1 MTKGETI
8 AFSLIGAF
16 LIIVLIVIT
25 CCTCCKRKKRPQTY
39 ADELPPQPVIQ
50 DLHTETPPTSATTS
64 TAETFLATP
73 QKVTMSPA
81 GAITGNG
88 ILTNQM
94 VRMTPAEITNQVNS
108 NGYIN
113 DGSISMGIGVGNG
126 FDQPYS
132 NQLDIQSIGAKAMGG
147 YETNE
152 QLKEIT
158 QKIVQTSNNNN
169 NNLFT
174 RAGDKPTKLYLA
186 PNEVRCVIDEAYL
199 PARDKNQQI
208 ASVGTVIPT
217 QGYDLNVER
226 IGEQLTGTHFSAT
239 SFNKCRKRIPTAA
252 GATAVSG
259 GEGANA
265 DAVQQSINVTGDTLN
280 IEDTIAGG
288 STVNVKLDPDAAPAS
303 ETFKRKYVK

>member
-1 MTKGETI
+1 MDKGTYI
-8 AFSLIGAF
+8 GISLIGLAII
-16 LIIVLIVIT
+16 LIIIIIT
-25 CCTCCKRKKRPQTY
+25 CFVIKSKNKRTLRIISNNTSEQTT
-39 ADELPPQPVIQ
+39 
-50 DLHTETPPTSATTS
+50 TEPTDTTGI
-64 TAETFLATP
+64 TEQFIATP
-73 QKVTMSPA
+73 QKVTLAPT
-81 GAITGNG
+81 GAVIGNG

-94 VRMTPAEITNQVNS
+94 TSLTPTEITKQVNS

-208 ASVGTVIPT
+208 ASVGTVIPM

-226 IGEQLTGTHFSAT
+226 IGEQLTGTHFS
-239 SFNKCRKRIPTAA
+239 SISCNKNRTRIPTAA
-252 GATAVSG
+252 GATAISG
-259 GEGANA
+259 GNGANA
-265 DAVQQSINVTGDTLN
+265 QAVSQSIKVNGDTIN

-288 STVNVKLDPDAAPAS
+288 STVNAKLDPDVDGTHES
-303 ETFKRKYVK
+303 FKMKYVK